1 MERNLDKRIITA
13 LVILALVGCSSNRTS
28 SFAKSL
34 LNNDRRPTT
43 VATSDQY
50 TASKVISMLAQES
63 QLWNNSHISAVS
75 YNKSL
80 LLIGQTNS
88 EDNFKLIEKIVTAI
102 PELET
107 IYNQVKV
114 KSPIGFKARAKDT
127 WITTQVKAK
136 LLSEPNIGPNRI
148 KVYTEDATV
157 YLMGILTND
166 EEQLATATTNSVSGV
181 KSVVKVLDRLSLE

>member
-1 MERNLDKRIITA
+1 MVKNLDKKIIT
-13 LVILALVGCSSNRTS
+13 LILISSLCGCAGNRTS
-28 SFAKSL
+28 AFAKSL
-34 LNNDRRPTT
+34 LNNDRRPTNI
-43 VATSDQY
+43 AKSDQY
-50 TASKVISMLAQES
+50 TASKVISMLAKEQK
-63 QLWNNSHISAVS
+63 LWDNSHISAAS

-88 EDNFKLIEKIVTAI
+88 EDNLKLIEKIVSSI
-102 PELET
+102 PEIDT
-107 IYNQVKV
+107 VYNQVKV
-114 KSPIGFKARAKDT
+114 KNPIGFRARAKDA

-148 KVYTEDATV
+148 KVYTEDGIV

-166 EEQLATATTNSVSGV
+166 EEHIATETTNSVSGV